1 MTQLKTKVTSSASG
15 FIVSHCDLQFDPFW
29 QLGCPARLRY
39 VADTSALWS
48 HTCPFRMFVYQKG
61 VNFFHQIMQEIGH
74 NFVMN
79 HQSPAKEVLL
89 SFFYSEINIFQE

>member
-1 MTQLKTKVTSSASG
+1 MTQLKMKVTSSASG
-15 FIVSHCDLQFDPFW
+15 FLVNHCDLQFDPFW
-29 QLGCPARLRY
+29 QLFKCLIY
-39 VADTSALWS
+39 
-48 HTCPFRMFVYQKG
+48 HKG

-89 SFFYSEINIFQE
+89 SFFDSRINIFQE